1 MKRLTKPTLAISLA
15 LVLFGCSKNNS
26 EIPPATDQT
35 PELHSYGV
43 LPMQPEQWSF
53 VPEFSKEIV
62 LENARISGLPVKTLP
77 ASYLLASP
85 TIRNQGQIGS
95 CTAFCGAGTNE
106 MLNYYHTNTTT
117 YTGLTLST
125 GLSKATTTQLVNS
138 SLFGPS
144 LALSPLF
151 IYYVERCVV
160 MKQPITADGGAYMV
174 AIPETF
180 QGLSNN
186 RGTGTPLTL
195 TINNTK
201 YTFAGACYENL
212 YPYPSNGS
220 HSSTQYTTPPSASAI
235 SNAVNFKIGV
245 QSGTTGS
252 SGTTTHGYFVINS
265 TDPVADAKTAIAYNK
280 PVMMGFN
287 VYDNSSYQYFEGLST
302 RSGKYTYNPLNADG
316 TLVSGLKLLGGHAV
330 PLIGYIDDASQPGG
344 GVFIVQNSWG
354 TGWGYKGY
362 FYMPYSVLRSKTIVS
377 SGSLYVAII

>member
-1 MKRLTKPTLAISLA
+1 MKRLTKPTLTISLA
-15 LVLFGCSKNNS
+15 IILFGCSKNNS
-26 EIPPATDQT
+26 EKSPITDQT
-35 PELHSYGV
+35 EIHSYGV
-43 LPMQPEQWSF
+43 LPMQPEQWSY
-53 VPEFSKEIV
+53 VPVFSTEII
-62 LENARISGLPVKTLP
+62 LENARTSGLPAKTLLS
-77 ASYLLASP
+77 SYLLASP

-95 CTAFCGAGTNE
+95 CTAFCGAETDE
-106 MLNYYHTNTTT
+106 IMNYYKTNTTT
-117 YTGLTLST
+117 YTGLTVAT
-125 GLSKATTTQLVNS
+125 GLTKASTTELVNT
-138 SLFGPS
+138 SLFGTS

-151 IYYVERCVV
+151 IYYVERCVI

-174 AIPETF
+174 AIPQTL

-186 RGTGTPLTL
+186 RGTGIPLTL
-195 TINNTK
+195 MLNGTT
-201 YTFAGACYENL
+201 YTFGGACYENL
-212 YPYPSNGS
+212 YAYPSTGS
-220 HSSTQYTTPPSASAI
+220 HSSAQYTTPPTASAI
-235 SNAVNFKIGV
+235 SNAVSFKIGV

-302 RSGKYTYNPLNADG
+302 RSGKYTYNPLNPDG

>member
-1 MKRLTKPTLAISLA
+1 MKRLTKPTLTISLA
-15 LVLFGCSKNNS
+15 IILFGCSKNNS
-26 EIPPATDQT
+26 EKSPITDQT
-35 PELHSYGV
+35 AIHSYGV
-43 LPMQPEQWSF
+43 LPMQPEQWSY
-53 VPEFSKEIV
+53 VPVFSTEII
-62 LENARISGLPVKTLP
+62 LENARTSGLPAKTLLS
-77 ASYLLASP
+77 SYLLASP

-95 CTAFCGAGTNE
+95 CTAFCGAETDE
-106 MLNYYHTNTTT
+106 IMNYYKTNTTT
-117 YTGLTLST
+117 YTGLTVAT
-125 GLSKATTTQLVNS
+125 GLTKASTTELVNT
-138 SLFGPS
+138 SLFGTS

-151 IYYVERCVV
+151 IYYVERCVI

-174 AIPETF
+174 AIPQTL

-186 RGTGTPLTL
+186 RGTGIPLTL
-195 TINNTK
+195 MLNGTT
-201 YTFAGACYENL
+201 YTFGGACYENL
-212 YPYPSNGS
+212 YAYPSTGS
-220 HSSTQYTTPPSASAI
+220 HSSAQYTTPPTASAI
-235 SNAVNFKIGV
+235 SNAVSFKIGV

-302 RSGKYTYNPLNADG
+302 RSGKYTYNPLNPDG

>member
-1 MKRLTKPTLAISLA
+1 MKHLTKPTLAISLA
-15 LVLFGCSKNNS
+15 LILFGCSKNNS
-26 EIPPATDQT
+26 ENSPATGQT
-35 PELHSYGV
+35 PELHTYGV

-53 VPEFSKEIV
+53 VPEFAKEIV

-95 CTAFCGAGTNE
+95 CTAFCGAETNE
-106 MLNYYHTNTTT
+106 ILNYYKTNTTT

-186 RGTGTPLTL
+186 RGTGKPLTL
-195 TINNTK
+195 TINNTS

-212 YPYPSNGS
+212 YTYPSNGS
-220 HSSTQYTTPPSASAI
+220 HSSTQYTTPPSATAI

-252 SGTTTHGYFVINS
+252 SGTTAHGYFVINS

-287 VYDNSSYQYFEGLST
+287 VYDNSSYQYFERLGT
-302 RSGKYTYNPLNADG
+302 KSGKYTYNPLNADG
-316 TLVSGLKLLGGHAV
+316 TLASGLQLLGGHAV
-330 PLIGYIDDASQPGG
+330 PIIGYIDDASQPGG

-354 TGWGYKGY
+354 TGWGYKGF

>member
-1 MKRLTKPTLAISLA
+1 MKRLTKPTLAVSLA
-15 LVLFGCSKNNS
+15 LILIGCSKNNS
-26 EIPPATDQT
+26 EKLPADSQA
-35 PELHSYGV
+35 PELHAYGV
-43 LPMQPEQWSF
+43 LPMQPEQWSS
-53 VPEFSKEIV
+53 VPEFSRDLI
-62 LENARISGLPVKTLP
+62 LANARTTGLPVKTLP
-77 ASYLLASP
+77 TSYLLASP
-85 TIRNQGQIGS
+85 TVRNQGQIGS
-95 CTAFCGAGTNE
+95 CTAFCGAETNE
-106 MLNYYHTNTTT
+106 ILNYYKTHTTSYTALT
-117 YTGLTLST
+117 VSTGLT
-125 GLSKATTTQLVNS
+125 KASTTQLVNS

-151 IYYVERCVV
+151 IYYVERCVI

-174 AIPETF
+174 AIPKTL

-186 RGTGTPLTL
+186 FGTGTPLTF
-195 TINNTK
+195 TINNMS
-201 YTFAGACYENL
+201 YTFSGACYENL
-212 YPYPSNGS
+212 YPYPSTGS
-220 HSSTQYTTPPSASAI
+220 HSSAQYTTPPAAAAI

-287 VYDNSSYQYFEGLST
+287 VYDNSGYQYFEGLNT
-302 RSGKYTYNPLNADG
+302 RTGKYTYNPLNADG

-330 PLIGYIDDASQPGG
+330 PIIGYIDDASQPGG

-362 FYMPYSVLRSKTIVS
+362 FYMPYSVLKSKTIVS

>member
-1 MKRLTKPTLAISLA
+1 MKRLTKPTLAVSLS
-15 LVLFGCSKNNS
+15 LILFGCSKNNS
-26 EIPPATDQT
+26 ESLPATDQT
-35 PELHSYGV
+35 ELHTYGV
-43 LPMQPEQWSF
+43 LPMQLEQWSF
-53 VPEFSKEIV
+53 VPEFSSEIV
-62 LENARISGLPVKTLP
+62 LQNARTSGLPVKTLP
-77 ASYLLASP
+77 PSYLLASP

-95 CTAFCGAGTNE
+95 CTAFCGAETNE
-106 MLNYYHTNTTT
+106 ILNYYKTNTTT

-125 GLSKATTTQLVNS
+125 GLSKASTTQLVNS

-174 AIPETF
+174 AIPQTF
-180 QGLSNN
+180 QGLTNN

-201 YTFAGACYENL
+201 YTFSGACYENL
-212 YPYPSNGS
+212 YPYPSTGS
-220 HSSTQYTTPPSASAI
+220 HSSTQYTTPPAAAAI

-287 VYDNSSYQYFEGLST
+287 VYDNSTYQYFERLGT
-302 RSGKYTYNPLNADG
+302 KSGKYTYNPLNADG
-316 TLVSGLKLLGGHAV
+316 TLASGLQLLGGHAV
-330 PLIGYIDDASQPGG
+330 PIIGYIDDASQPGG

-354 TGWGYKGY
+354 SGWGYKGY

>member
-1 MKRLTKPTLAISLA
+1 MKRLTKPTLAVLLS

-26 EIPPATDQT
+26 ESLPATDQP
-35 PELHSYGV
+35 PELHKYGV
-43 LPMQPEQWSF
+43 LPMQPEQWSY
-53 VPEFSKEIV
+53 VPEFSTEIV
-62 LENARISGLPVKTLP
+62 LENARTSGLPIKTLP

-95 CTAFCGAGTNE
+95 CTAFCGAETNE
-106 MLNYYHTNTTT
+106 ILNYYKANATT
-117 YTGLTLST
+117 YTGLTISS

-174 AIPETF
+174 AIPQTF

-186 RGTGTPLTL
+186 RGTGTPLKL
-195 TINNTK
+195 TINNTS

-212 YPYPSNGS
+212 YSYPTTGS
-220 HSSTQYTTPPSASAI
+220 HSSTQYTTPPSATAI

-280 PVMMGFN
+280 PVMMGFK
-287 VYDNSSYQYFEGLST
+287 VYDNSSYQYFERLGT
-302 RSGKYTYNPLNADG
+302 TSGKYTYNPLNADG
-316 TLVSGLKLLGGHAV
+316 TLVSGLQLLGGHAV
-330 PLIGYIDDASQPGG
+330 PIIGYIDDASQPGG